1 MYVWPY
7 VSRVPLPPSLYPHAS
22 LVFFHMCDIIFSA
35 AFSPFS
41 STYFLGTF
49 ALQLGFFSFLNGIVY
64 EDTRGPIVLVLLK
77 LFLNPS
83 QTSSAKSFLLLQ
95 RQSRTAGGNSDILCS
110 HVIWKRNFSPG
121 RHAFALTET
130 RICKSTPNWHM
141 HALRASLP
149 DPPRL

>member
-35 AFSPFS
+35 YFPPFS

-49 ALQLGFFSFLNGIVY
+49 ALQLGFSSFLNGIIY

-77 LFLNPS
+77 RIQNPS
-83 QTSSAKSFLLLQ
+83 HTSSAHHFCFCKDKVELRGEIQTLLTCHMEKKLFSWPP
-95 RQSRTAGGNSDILCS
+95 RICFDGNSDLQVNS
-110 HVIWKRNFSPG
+110 KLA
-121 RHAFALTET
+121 HAC
-130 RICKSTPNWHM
+130 IKSEP
-141 HALRASLP
+141 A
-149 DPPRL
+149 